1 MTPIFAWLYF
11 FVTETMQTKIQGSTK
26 RRFSS
31 LEKNFFG
38 RLDKLFCEYK
48 QDKLVFYF
56 VNNVKTCSSRLKI
69 LDKTEIKHVFQSKP
83 LYHLSS
89 TLSLLNFLNFRC
101 ERLLKATQNF
111 CRTYYHQKS
120 WMLLINGMKLW
131 NEKIQINKLLF
142 SGWYYC
148 TSYMN
153 IDSAQ
158 CQILFAQSFGDSLLF
173 LARILNKPKALSLVS
188 HTTNIIHQ
196 HYQT

>member
-1 MTPIFAWLYF
+1 M
-11 FVTETMQTKIQGSTK
+11 
-26 RRFSS
+26 
-31 LEKNFFG
+31 
-38 RLDKLFCEYK
+38 
-48 QDKLVFYF
+48 
-56 VNNVKTCSSRLKI
+56 
-69 LDKTEIKHVFQSKP
+69 DKTQIKHIFQSKP
-83 LYHLSS
+83 LYHLSN
-89 TLSLLNFLNFRC
+89 TLSLLNFLNFRW

-131 NEKIQINKLLF
+131 NEKIPINKLLF

-158 CQILFAQSFGDSLLF
+158 CQILFAQSFGDSPLF
-173 LARILNKPKALSLVS
+173 LARILNKPKPLSLVS

-196 HYQT
+196 HYQTWKYKHLLHNGFKRTLMKNISFKLF